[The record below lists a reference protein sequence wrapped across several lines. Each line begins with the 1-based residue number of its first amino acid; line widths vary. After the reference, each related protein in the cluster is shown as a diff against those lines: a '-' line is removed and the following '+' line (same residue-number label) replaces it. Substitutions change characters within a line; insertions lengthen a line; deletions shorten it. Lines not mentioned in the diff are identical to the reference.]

1 MDCAVNDID
10 IQQDDGT
17 MRGVEIIPEGC
28 KAVSEDV
35 CASGYMAPAENVSFP
50 KDSLSQ
56 CCKCMEGEKCEY
68 CKDPDACTDEEKE
81 RYITNDDCF
90 GEVVGPSPEESAGPS
105 TEGDDDGDEKN
116 ENYLVYI
123 GVGTTILI
131 LLTIVLFSVTRRPK
145 TF

>member
-28 KAVSEDV
+28 KAVSEDL

-50 KDSLSQ
+50 KNSLSQ
-56 CCKCMEGEKCEY
+56 CCKCREGEKCEY

-81 RYITNDDCF
+81 KYITNDDCF
-90 GEVVGPSPEESAGPS
+90 GAVVGPSPEESAGPS
-105 TEGDDDGDEKN
+105 TEGDDGDE
-116 ENYLVYI
+116 ESGNYLIYI

-131 LLTIVLFSVTRRPK
+131 LLMIVLISVTRRPK
-145 TF
+145 TI